1 MSHGNYLPPTYD
13 RISGHFSGPELSE
26 LGVSY
31 KLAYVTRSSL
41 FIFLPFHGDISQI
54 PCRRGSFAA
63 QYSVRE
69 FSQRAIYIEIVA
81 WRMSVASLRPILMAE
96 RAAGTK
102 MVFASYSCARL
113 ARTHHAKGTL
123 PRKFPE
129 GRGRG
134 VAITCS
140 RRNIVFP
147 LSSLS
152 LSYSVFSCSCRG
164 MQFSASVGILWPR
177 GYEDNTMLLFLLFFH
192 YSIFFL
198 LFLGLFL
205 ILPLFTRVLLLL
217 PSFIFLPM
225 GSSLL
230 VLPG

>member
-1 MSHGNYLPPTYD
+1 MQTCLRNKTQFIH
-13 RISGHFSGPELSE
+13 
-26 LGVSY
+26 
-31 KLAYVTRSSL
+31 L
-41 FIFLPFHGDISQI
+41 FTFSQI
-54 PCRRGSFAA
+54 PCRRGSFVA
-63 QYSVRE
+63 QYSGRE

-81 WRMSVASLRPILMAE
+81 WRMSVASSRPILMAE

-113 ARTHHAKGTL
+113 ARTRHAKGTL

-129 GRGRG
+129 GRGRA

-198 LFLGLFL
+198 LFLGLF
-205 ILPLFTRVLLLL
+205 PF
-217 PSFIFLPM
+217 
-225 GSSLL
+225 
-230 VLPG
+230 